1 MTVPLVPAAAALPRP
16 NILTKRLPNYRESE
30 RQDRSS

>member
-1 MTVPLVPAAAALPRP
+1 MKVLPVPAAAALTRP
-16 NILTKRLPNYRESE
+16 NILTRCLSNYCESE